1 MAEYDLIVIGG
12 GHNGLITA
20 VRLAKYGL
28 KTLVLEKNSILGGCS
43 RTDHNIF
50 PGFKVDTG
58 AQTLNHYTARVSQEL
73 NLKEFGLEVID
84 LAPSLYMVLDDNIEI
99 GIYQGLD
106 DTCKE
111 IAKYSQE
118 EANNYRRFCQTWA
131 PFLSQAE
138 GAYFKPEVTYT
149 EFMQVLESMGHN
161 ALYLFLAR
169 ALDIL
174 GAYFSTD
181 WMRTAIARVIFE
193 AGLDPRWPTTGFAT
207 SILLSI
213 HQSPYW
219 RPRGGMEGLINPLAK
234 MIQHC
239 GGKTFVNSGVKR
251 ILVKDGQARGVELGS
266 GEEIEGDIIVSAT
279 HFKVTYFRLLGE
291 EHLKPDFVQYLER
304 LVESHAV
311 LGVFLALNGKLEAK
325 GNQIILANGV
335 RNLMDGIEAI
345 HGNKLPK
352 NPIVWIGNPCK
363 DDPTLAP
370 PGKSW
375 ISIFGHCPYELQG
388 TTWEAEEERFADIL
402 IEAIQKRIP
411 DIKGNIIDRYIE
423 TPLKIER
430 SFNLPGCS
438 YMGPL
443 MTFNQMYSMR
453 PSFRSPIKN
462 LYITGTATHPGGG
475 VTGAPGFNAAS
486 VILEDLE
493 KRK

>member
-20 VRLAKYGL
+20 ARLAKYGL

-43 RTDHNIF
+43 RTDHHIF

-58 AQTLNHYTARVSQEL
+58 AQTLHHFTARVAQEL
-73 NLKEFGLEVID
+73 NLKEFGLEAID
-84 LAPSLYMVLDDNIEI
+84 LAPSLYMILGDNIEI
-99 GIYQGLD
+99 GFYHSLD

-111 IAKYSQE
+111 IAEYSQE
-118 EANNYRRFCQTWA
+118 EADNYRRFCLTWA
-131 PFLSQAE
+131 PFLGQAE
-138 GAYFKPEVTYT
+138 GACFKPEVTYT

-174 GAYFSTD
+174 RAYFSTD
-181 WMRTAIARVIFE
+181 WMRTAIARAVFE
-193 AGLDPRWPTTGFAT
+193 AGLDPRWPTTGFAA

-219 RPRGGMEGLINPLAK
+219 RPKGGMEGLINPLAK
-234 MIQHC
+234 MIQHY
-239 GGKTFVNSGVKR
+239 GGKILLNSGVKR
-251 ILVKDGQARGVELGS
+251 IIVEDGQARGVKLES

-279 HFKVTYFRLLGE
+279 HFKVTYFHLLGE
-291 EHLKPDFVQYLER
+291 ERLKPDFVQYLKR
-304 LVESHAV
+304 LIESH
-311 LGVFLALNGKLEAK
+311 GVFGLFLALNGKPEAK
-325 GNQIILANGV
+325 ANQIILANG
-335 RNLMDGIEAI
+335 LGDLEDGIEAI
-345 HGNKLPK
+345 YGNKLPK
-352 NPIVWIGNPCK
+352 NPIVWVGNPCK
-363 DDPTLAP
+363 DDSTLAP

-375 ISIFGHCPYELQG
+375 ISIFGYCPYNLQG
-388 TTWEAEEERFADIL
+388 TAWEAEEERFADIL
-402 IEAIQKRIP
+402 MEAIQKCIP

-430 SFNLPGCS
+430 NFNLPGCS

-443 MTFNQMYSMR
+443 MMFNQMYSMR

-462 LYITGTATHPGGG
+462 LYITGTATNPGGG
-475 VTGAPGFNAAS
+475 VTGAPGFNAAT

-493 KRK
+493 KRR